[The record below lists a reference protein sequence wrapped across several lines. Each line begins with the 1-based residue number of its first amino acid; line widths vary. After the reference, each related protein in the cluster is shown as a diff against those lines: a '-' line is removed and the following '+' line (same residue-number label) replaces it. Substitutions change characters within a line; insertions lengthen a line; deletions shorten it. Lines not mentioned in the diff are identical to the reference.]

1 MKFEVFT
8 LFPELFQ
15 NYFESSIL
23 KKAIDRNL
31 LEINIYNIRDW
42 AVDKHHVT
50 DDSPYGGG
58 GGMVMKVEPVF
69 SAVESI
75 RGDDLAMPVILMTPQ
90 GRPFTTAI
98 AKEISAYPRVGI
110 LCGRYEG
117 IDERIRQ
124 HLVTDQISVGDFVL
138 TGGELPALMVM
149 DAAARFLPGVLGD
162 PDGASDDSFED
173 GLLEYPH
180 YTRPESFRGWQ
191 VPEILLSGHHANIQ
205 KWRREQSLTR
215 TYFSRPDLLKKANL
229 SDKDIAFLQSL
240 EDREK
245 TGNLST

>member
-191 VPEILLSGHHANIQ
+191 VPDILLSGHHANIQ

-229 SDKDIAFLQSL
+229 SDKDIVFLQSL

-245 TGNLST
+245 TGNLSI